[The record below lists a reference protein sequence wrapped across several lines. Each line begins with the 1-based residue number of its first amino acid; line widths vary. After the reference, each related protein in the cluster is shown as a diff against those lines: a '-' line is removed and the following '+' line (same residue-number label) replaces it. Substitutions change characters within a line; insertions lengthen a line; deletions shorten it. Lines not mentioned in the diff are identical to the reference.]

1 MLNFV
6 QIILSKLNFSI
17 MTKTINIFL
26 IILLAATTSC
36 SQQANKKA
44 AEMTF
49 KDELVFDFGKILE
62 KSDGTTEFVFKNTGK
77 KALIIT
83 NVKSSCGCTI
93 PTYPIEPIAKNKTGV
108 IAVKYDTKR
117 IGVFTKT
124 ITVYS
129 NSKNS
134 PIKLII
140 KGEVIKNK

>member
-1 MLNFV
+1 
-6 QIILSKLNFSI
+6 

-49 KDELVFDFGKILE
+49 KDELTFDFGKILE

-77 KALIIT
+77 QALIIT

>member
-1 MLNFV
+1 
-6 QIILSKLNFSI
+6 